1 MQSASGEFPI
11 GRTGKTGRTV
21 FGFPLRGFG
30 LFTSLLLSFASALLT
45 FCLSTMIAIFSLLV
59 WNLGGKHTVDYA
71 ISYRYIGLPA
81 SLVVLAI
88 ALPFF
93 LVLWI
98 RAKIYQ

>member
-1 MQSASGEFPI
+1 MPSAPSQLPG
-11 GRTGKTGRTV
+11 GKTV
-21 FGFPLRGFG
+21 LGFPLRGFG

-45 FCLSTMIAIFSLLV
+45 FCITTMIAIFSLLV
-59 WNLGGKHTVDYA
+59 WNLGGKHSVDFA
-71 ISYRYIGLPA
+71 DSYRYIGLPA

-98 RAKIYQ
+98 RAKFDQ

>member
-1 MQSASGEFPI
+1 MQPAHSELPA
-11 GRTGKTGRTV
+11 GKTDRTV
-21 FGFPLRGFG
+21 LGFPLRGFG
-30 LFTSLLLSFASALLT
+30 LFTSLLLSVASALFT
-45 FCLSTMIAIFSLLV
+45 FCLTTMIAIFSLLV

-71 ISYRYIGLPA
+71 VSYRYVGLPA

-98 RAKIYQ
+98 RGQIHQ